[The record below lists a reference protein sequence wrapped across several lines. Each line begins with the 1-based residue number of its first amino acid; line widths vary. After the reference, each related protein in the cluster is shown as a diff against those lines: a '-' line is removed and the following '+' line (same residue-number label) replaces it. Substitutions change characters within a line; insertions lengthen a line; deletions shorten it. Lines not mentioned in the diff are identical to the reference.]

1 MKEITTVGL
10 DLAKSVFQVH
20 AIDAEGATVVRR
32 QLKRAQILL
41 FFSRLRPCL
50 IGMEACAGAHHWARE
65 LVKFGHDVR
74 LIPPSY
80 VKPFVRRGKTDAAD
94 AEAICEAVTRPTMR
108 FVPVK
113 TEVQQAVL
121 MQHRTRDFLVR
132 QLTQLANA
140 LRAHLGEFGIV
151 VPKGVHNLGRL
162 IAEAEAA
169 DLPPA
174 ARRPLDL
181 LAGQFRDTKER
192 IDAIT
197 AQIRVEAEAD
207 ETARRLQT
215 MPGIGPIT
223 ASVLAATLPGVTAF
237 RSARDLAA
245 WLGLTPKPH
254 SSGGKERLGAISK
267 MGNRYIRRLLYLG
280 AMGVISACQSAR
292 RRLACGGDWLGRL
305 IATKPLKVAA
315 IALANRMARAI
326 WAMLKTGETWRAA

>member
-10 DLAKSVFQVH
+10 DLAKNVFQVH
-20 AIDAEGATVVRR
+20 AVDAAGAVVVRR
-32 QLKRAQILL
+32 QLRRAQVQL
-41 FFSRLRPCL
+41 FFSRLAPCL
-50 IGMEACAGAHHWARE
+50 IGIEACGGAHYWARA
-65 LVKFGHDVR
+65 LAKLGHEVR

-94 AEAICEAVTRPTMR
+94 AEAIRTAVVQPTMR

-121 MQHRTRDFLVR
+121 MSHRTRDFLVR

-140 LRAHLGEFGIV
+140 IRAHLGEFGLV
-151 VPKGVHNLGRL
+151 VPKGVHNMGRL
-162 IAEAEAA
+162 VTEAEAA
-169 DLPPA
+169 DLPA
-174 ARRPLDL
+174 DARMPLDL
-181 LAGQFRDTKER
+181 LVGQFADTKAR

-197 AQIRVEAEAD
+197 ADLRRAAEAD

-223 ASVLAATLPGVTAF
+223 ASVLAATLPDVSAF
-237 RSARDLAA
+237 RSARDLPA

-254 SSGGKERLGAISK
+254 SSGGKERPGAISK

-280 AMGVISACQSAR
+280 AMGVISTRKRAEP
-292 RRLACGGDWLGRL
+292 GEDWLGEMLRK
-305 IATKPLKVAA
+305 KPLKVVA
-315 IALANRMARAI
+315 IALANRMARQI
-326 WAMLKTGETWRAA
+326 WAMLRTGEAWRSA